1 MALGAMVVVVARWGA
16 RCGAAQ
22 PIHVLSYLRWVA
34 HAHKWEERGALFV
47 DLRPVA
53 PLRKRGV
60 STAYRP
66 RRDLTHMYMYV
77 TAVKGDGP

>member
-34 HAHKWEERGALFV
+34 HALMGGEVCPGSLI
-47 DLRPVA
+47 
-53 PLRKRGV
+53 
-60 STAYRP
+60 
-66 RRDLTHMYMYV
+66 
-77 TAVKGDGP
+77 